1 MRVLLRIL
9 RALLA
14 LVLVLVV
21 ITGGA
26 AFYFVRQ
33 SWPRTSGSE
42 RLAGLGANVEVIR
55 DAQGVP
61 HIYADTTADLF
72 MAQGWVHAQDRFF
85 QMEFWRRIG
94 QGRIAELFGKGALN
108 QDRFIRTVGW
118 HEVAK
123 KEAEM
128 LPPDVKAVL
137 ESYAGGVN
145 AYTAAH
151 GDALGLEF
159 KILGLSGGANWTPE
173 PWTLVNS
180 LTWGKAMSFNL
191 ADNGSAELLRA
202 ALIQRGGAP
211 LAEALLP
218 PYPADMPVIA
228 NGAQSAVPASP
239 AASRIAPSGQSKV
252 NGAKSRIPP
261 LCGGIRDFAGL
272 PLACQLDQRVV
283 ALVRTGNAVA
293 ESIGLPKGSDI
304 GSNNWVLAGSK
315 TSTGK
320 AILAN
325 DPHLGIQMPSI
336 WYQVGLHCRTVSP
349 ACPFDVTGFSFA
361 GTPGVVI
368 GHNARI
374 AWGVTN
380 ATIDTQDYF
389 IEKPDPNNA
398 DAFEFMGK
406 FEAATVREEQIRIAG
421 QTEPVPLRVRS
432 TRHGPIMN
440 DVDSDL
446 KDLPPM
452 AMSWAALQ
460 PGTLVQ
466 SILAIN
472 TAQNWDE
479 FRSALKYWDTPAQ
492 NFVYADVDGN
502 IGYQLPGRHPIR
514 TKSDGTIPVEGW
526 TGENEWSGWVPYEQL
541 PTRFNPPEGF
551 IVTANNAIVDST
563 SQVFGKQRDWD
574 HGYRAKRI
582 VQMIQAKDKHSVDD
596 IKAMHF
602 DSRAIFADEL
612 LPELL
617 AAAENTTGAA
627 IPAPVIAALK
637 SWDKR
642 YTRES
647 QGALIYE
654 AAKLS
659 LARAVFADDTGTLAA
674 DAIGVGSDTQAALS
688 ILLRTDGAP
697 WWDDTGTP
705 AKETRPEMLRR
716 ALEDAVK
723 LLSARFGT
731 DISGWRWGAAHVAT
745 FKNQT
750 LGQSG
755 IAPIERIFN
764 RGPYPAEGG
773 TALVNAVGHS
783 SQDFSVRSL
792 PSLRMIVDMGDFE
805 RSQAIHTTGQSGH
818 AFHPNYDDMIQPWLD
833 GRYNTLHWSRAAVDS
848 AAAQRLTLTP

>member
-1 MRVLLRIL
+1 MRVFLKIV

-21 ITGGA
+21 AAGGA
-26 AFYFVRQ
+26 AFYLVRQ
-33 SWPRTSGSE
+33 PWPQTGGTAA
-42 RLAGLGANVEVIR
+42 LKGLGAPVEVIR
-55 DAQGVP
+55 DANGVP
-61 HIYADTTADLF
+61 HIYADTPADLF
-72 MAQGWVHAQDRFF
+72 MAQGYVHAQDRFF

-94 QGRIAELFGKGALN
+94 QGRIAELFGRGALN
-108 QDRFIRTVGW
+108 QDKFIRTIGW

-123 KEAEM
+123 KEATL
-128 LPPDVKAVL
+128 LPPDVRSVL
-137 ESYAGGVN
+137 ENYASGVN
-145 AYTAAH
+145 AYTAAR
-151 GDALGLEF
+151 GVALGLEF
-159 KILGLSGGANWTPE
+159 RILGLSGGANWTPE
-173 PWTLVNS
+173 PWTPVNS

-191 ADNGSAELLRA
+191 ADNGGDELLRA
-202 ALIQRGGAP
+202 ALIRRGGEP

-228 NGAQSAVPASP
+228 TGAQSAAPARP
-239 AASRIAPSGQSKV
+239 AAARLAIDERALALTRI
-252 NGAKSRIPP
+252 
-261 LCGGIRDFAGL
+261 
-272 PLACQLDQRVV
+272 
-283 ALVRTGNAVA
+283 GNAVA
-293 ESIGLPKGSDI
+293 ESIGLPKGGDI

-320 AILAN
+320 AMLAN

-336 WYQVGLHCRTVSP
+336 WYQIGLHCRSVSP
-349 ACPFDVTGFSFA
+349 TCPYDVVGFSFA

-389 IEKPDPNNA
+389 VEKPDPNNP
-398 DAFEFMGK
+398 DAFEFKGQ
-406 FEAATVREEQIRIAG
+406 FEPATIRQEQIRVAG
-421 QTEPVPLRVRS
+421 QAEPERLRVRI

-440 DVDSDL
+440 DVDSSL

-452 AMSWAALQ
+452 AMAWAALE
-460 PGTLVQ
+460 PGTLIQ

-472 TAQNWDE
+472 TAQNWDA
-479 FRSALKYWDTPAQ
+479 FRNALKFWDTPAQ

-514 TKSDGTIPVEGW
+514 NGGDGTVPVEGW
-526 TGENEWSGWVPYEQL
+526 SGANEWAGWAPFDQL
-541 PTRFNPPEGF
+541 PSRFNPPEGF
-551 IVTANNAIVDST
+551 IVTANNAIVDAGSPL
-563 SQVFGKQRDWD
+563 FGKQRDWD
-574 HGYRAKRI
+574 QGYRAKRI
-582 VQMIQAKDKHSVDD
+582 VQMIRARDKHSIDD
-596 IKAMHF
+596 VKAMHF

-612 LPELL
+612 LPEVL
-617 AAAENTTGAA
+617 AAAEDGAT
-627 IPAPVIAALK
+627 IPVEVINALK
-637 SWDKR
+637 QWDRR
-642 YTRES
+642 YTRDS

-659 LARAVFADDTGTLAA
+659 LARAVFADEAGPLAP
-674 DAIGVGSDTQAALS
+674 DAIGVGSSTQSALRA
-688 ILLRTDGAP
+688 ILRTEAAP

-705 AKETRPEMLRR
+705 GKETRREMLRR

-723 LLSARFGT
+723 LLSARFGADVST
-731 DISGWRWGAAHVAT
+731 WRWGAAHAAT

-764 RGPYPAEGG
+764 RGPFPADGG
-773 TALVNAVGHS
+773 TALVNAIGHS
-783 SQDFSVRSL
+783 AQDFSVRSL
-792 PSLRMIVDMGDFE
+792 PSLRMIIDMGDFE
-805 RSQAIHTTGQSGH
+805 RAQAIHTTGQSGH

-833 GRYNTLHWSRAAVDS
+833 GRYNPMRWSRAAVDA